1 MAPSSSQQ
9 ECRVRSTN
17 RRRAVLP
24 IRSVFLTFVRCWVE
38 SKNCFYNKIPA
49 FIVVS
54 GDRRANQNPQLTV
67 LQILFLREHNRIA
80 TVLSHINP
88 HWDDETLYQESR
100 RILIAEFQHINYHE
114 WLPIILGTDNMLKYG
129 LLYKTKGF
137 TSDYKENV
145 DPSVI
150 NAHAHAA
157 FRYFHSSI
165 QGQFQ

>member
-1 MAPSSSQQ
+1 MYFIIFNELSAHIYIP
-9 ECRVRSTN
+9 RYL
-17 RRRAVLP
+17 LP
-24 IRSVFLTFVRCWVE
+24 IVWHLY
-38 SKNCFYNKIPA
+38 NIILCFI
-49 FIVVS
+49 

-67 LQILFLREHNRIA
+67 LQIIFLREHNRIA

-88 HWDDETLYQESR
+88 HWDDSTLYEEAR

-114 WLPIILGTDNMLKYG
+114 WLPILLGTDNMIKYG
-129 LLYKTKGF
+129 LLYKTNGY
-137 TSDYKENV
+137 TNDYKENV